1 MNKIILLILLLAT
14 TLFAELDWASSY
26 EQALEKAEKSNK
38 LVMLMLSKEDCDACW
53 YMENIVF
60 KDNNVLDE
68 VDASFISYYID
79 IGKSIPPDD
88 ITYIGTPTFHFL
100 TADGKKIDRFNG
112 AANIKDFTDVI
123 HQVIEKA
130 K

>member
-1 MNKIILLILLLAT
+1 MKRIILFIALLGT
-14 TLFAELDWASSY
+14 TLFAELDYACSY
-26 EQALEKAEKSNK
+26 EKALEKAKEQNK
-38 LVMLMLSKEDCDACW
+38 MVMLMLSKENCDACW

-60 KDNNVLDE
+60 EDDNMVE
-68 VDASFISYYID
+68 KIDASFISYYID